1 MKEQWG
7 DDGTV
12 EIMREQKKK
21 KKRKWNNKWTG
32 NDETSYVKHHKNTR
46 TFDTKIENDTFFAE
60 GNLLEFA

>member
-1 MKEQWG
+1 
-7 DDGTV
+7 
-12 EIMREQKKK
+12 MREQKKKK